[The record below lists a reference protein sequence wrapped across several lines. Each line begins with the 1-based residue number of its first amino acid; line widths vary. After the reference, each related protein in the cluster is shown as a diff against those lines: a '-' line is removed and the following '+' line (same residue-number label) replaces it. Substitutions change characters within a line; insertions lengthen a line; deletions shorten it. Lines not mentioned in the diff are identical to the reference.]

1 MLDVAAHALPDVP
14 FIDAGKGGAAAIFDA
29 APERAMRLLEWGERR
44 YGAAAMRIAER
55 RSRDWLVRAGNPYLA
70 EIEAVAQRVGRPGA
84 FMLNL
89 SFEWNCTA
97 AVGPDPERAGARLLR
112 TLDWPLPGLGENLVV
127 GRHDGP
133 NGPWFSATWPGFVGS
148 LTVMAPGRF
157 AVSINQ
163 PPARLTKIG
172 PFGVPRFVDWFIAR
186 RAVARSTGLPPA
198 HLLRQVCEQAADYA
212 EAKRMLTDGAI
223 CIPVFFT
230 VAGTDAADG
239 CLIERLEDRAFVF
252 EAPVCA
258 ANHWLTPG
266 QYGRQRTATSP
277 QRLDSLR
284 ACMET
289 AVEMEWLAEPV
300 LNHATR
306 LAAVANPAA
315 GHFVVQGFEAAGAV
329 TAPTHFSARAHAS

>member
-1 MLDVAAHALPDVP
+1 MDDALPGATAFAMPDVP
-14 FIDAGKGGAAAIFDA
+14 FIDAGAGGAPAVFDA
-29 APERAMRLLEWGERR
+29 APDRAIRLLEWGERK
-44 YGAAAMRIAER
+44 YGLAAMRMADR
-55 RSRDWLVRAGNPYLA
+55 RSRGWLIRAGNPYVA
-70 EIEAVAQRVGRPGA
+70 EIDAIAARIGRPGA

-97 AVGPDPERAGARLLR
+97 AVGPDPERGGARLLR

-127 GRHDGP
+127 VRHEGP
-133 NGPWFSATWPGFVGS
+133 HGSWLSATWPGFVGS
-148 LTVMAPGRF
+148 LTIMAPGRF

-172 PFGVPRFVDWFIAR
+172 PFGVPRVVDWFISR
-186 RAVARSTGLPPA
+186 RKVARSNGLPPA
-198 HLLRQVCEQAADYA
+198 HLLRKVCEEAADYA
-212 EAKRMLTDGAI
+212 EAKRMLSDAAV

-230 VAGTDAADG
+230 VAGLAPTEG
-239 CLIERLEDRAFVF
+239 CLIERMETRAFTF

-266 QYGRQRTATSP
+266 QYGRMRTATSP

-284 ACMET
+284 ARMET
-289 AVEMEWLAEPV
+289 AVEMEWLVEPV

-306 LAAVANPAA
+306 LAAVANPGA
-315 GHFVVQGFEAAGAV
+315 GHLVVQGFEAGGAV
-329 TAPTHFSARAHAS
+329 TVPTQFVA